1 MTIFKKEKL
10 HIETW
15 GCQMNVADSE
25 QAASLLSDKYELCE
39 EASEADLIILNTCH
53 IREKAYHK
61 VTSRLGVLANFKKKN
76 PDLVIAVAGCSAQ
89 AEGKKLLKNKNVDLL
104 VGPGRIKEIST
115 LVEAAKGSNKKI
127 SALGFPKQE
136 LTEEENELDKISYP
150 TLSEERNE
158 ISRFV
163 TIQQGCDNYC
173 TFCIVP
179 FTRGREIS
187 MSPLAVY
194 NQAKAFVE
202 AGAKEITLLGQNV
215 NSYGLDLV
223 KADKLKASKEGPF
236 ADLLRLVASLPGL
249 KSLRF
254 TTSNPHDFTKPI
266 ADLFQEHPLLG
277 KYLHLPVQSG
287 SNQVL
292 ELMKRKVTRE
302 EFLER
307 VTWLK
312 EACPEIT
319 LSTDLIVGFPGETEE
334 NFEETLSLVA
344 QVRFAFAYA
353 FKYSPR
359 THTPAARYKTQV
371 PEEVK
376 TDRLRRL
383 NELLDQITLEENE
396 KELGKTRKVLFL
408 YKSKKDGGVYCGRS
422 EQFKLVKVPAGR
434 DLTGEQLEVKITKA
448 TKTALEGI
456 LV

>member
-1 MTIFKKEKL
+1 
-10 HIETW
+10 
-15 GCQMNVADSE
+15 
-25 QAASLLSDKYELCE
+25 
-39 EASEADLIILNTCH
+39 
-53 IREKAYHK
+53 
-61 VTSRLGVLANFKKKN
+61 
-76 PDLVIAVAGCSAQ
+76 
-89 AEGKKLLKNKNVDLL
+89 
-104 VGPGRIKEIST
+104 
-115 LVEAAKGSNKKI
+115 
-127 SALGFPKQE
+127 
-136 LTEEENELDKISYP
+136 
-150 TLSEERNE
+150 
-158 ISRFV
+158 
-163 TIQQGCDNYC
+163 
-173 TFCIVP
+173 
-179 FTRGREIS
+179 
-187 MSPLAVY
+187 MSPLSVY
-194 NQAKAFVE
+194 NQSKAFVE

-215 NSYGLDLV
+215 NSYGMDLV
-223 KADKLKASKEGPF
+223 KTDKLKASKEGPF

-266 ADLFQEHPLLG
+266 ADLFREHTLLG

-287 SNQVL
+287 SNKVL

-307 VTWLK
+307 VTWLR

-334 NFEETLSLVA
+334 DFEETLSLVA

-408 YKSKKDGGVYCGRS
+408 YKSKKDDGVYCGRS
-422 EQFKLVKVPAGR
+422 EHFKLLKVPAGR
-434 DLTGEQLEVKITKA
+434 DIIGQQLEVKITKA